1 MSVTSAQTTSTAEP
15 IEASPAPAP
24 SLRNLLTL
32 ALGSAGVVYGDI
44 GTSPLYSFR
53 ESITHLSRVGGR
65 LVQADVI
72 GVISL
77 MLWTLMVIVTLK
89 YVVILMRFDN
99 RGEGGTLSL
108 MALVQR
114 AGGRGA
120 GLILGIGMIG
130 AGMFFGDAILT
141 PAISVLSAVEGLKVV
156 HGLGGRIDPFVV
168 PLALA
173 VLIALFVVQ
182 KRGTGGIGR
191 WFGPICVAWF
201 ATIAVLGLAALAR
214 APQML
219 AAFNPLPGL
228 ALLAHHPKVAP
239 AILGSVFLTVTGAE
253 ALYAD
258 MGHFG
263 RKPIQA
269 TWLVLVFPCLILN
282 YLG

>member
-1 MSVTSAQTTSTAEP
+1 MSAATAESSDVP
-15 IEASPAPAP
+15 NHPAS
-24 SLRNLLTL
+24 SLRGFLGL

-44 GTSPLYSFR
+44 GTSPLYAFR
-53 ESITHLSRVGGR
+53 ESISHIARVGGR
-65 LVQADVI
+65 VAQADVI

-89 YVVILMRFDN
+89 YVWILMRFDN

-108 MALVQR
+108 MALVQK
-114 AGGRGA
+114 AGGRASGA
-120 GLILGIGMIG
+120 ILVIGMIG

-156 HGLGGRIDPFVV
+156 QGLSGRIDPFVV

-191 WFGPICVAWF
+191 WFGPICLVWF
-201 ATIAVLGLAALAR
+201 ATIAVLGLMALTR
-214 APQML
+214 APQVL
-219 AAFNPLPGL
+219 GALNPLPGL
-228 ALLAHHPKVAP
+228 ALLAHHPKIAP

-263 RKPIQA
+263 RKPIQW
-269 TWLVLVFPCLILN
+269 TWAAMVFPWNAASC
-282 YLG
+282 G